1 MSHIELLF
9 FPQNCTSFRTPISK
23 EGTKPKP
30 KRSLP
35 FSQEPYSLMTEE
47 NSGLGAGKFKACH
60 FQCPKA
66 CALTSLIIPFFTY
79 TSGVPTSQD
88 LGFRMN

>member
-1 MSHIELLF
+1 
-9 FPQNCTSFRTPISK
+9 
-23 EGTKPKP
+23 
-30 KRSLP
+30 
-35 FSQEPYSLMTEE
+35 MTEE

-66 CALTSLIIPFFTY
+66 CALTSLIIPFFTH